1 MLCTETYVGNGM
13 APWSMQKI
21 LSCQHNTSSIVEER
35 VALDNQWVCLMNYKS
50 HPCKN
55 KNKKK
60 EKKKNVI

>member
-1 MLCTETYVGNGM
+1 MLFTEIDVGNGM
-13 APWSMQKI
+13 APWSMQRI

-55 KNKKK
+55 
-60 EKKKNVI
+60 EKKNEKKMNVI